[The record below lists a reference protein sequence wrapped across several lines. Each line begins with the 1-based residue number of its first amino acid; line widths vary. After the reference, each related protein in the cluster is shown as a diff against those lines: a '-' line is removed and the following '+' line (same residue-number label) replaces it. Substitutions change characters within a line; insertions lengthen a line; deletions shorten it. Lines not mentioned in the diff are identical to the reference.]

1 VQRTI
6 DGCAGERAFRADNE
20 KQYLSVWER
29 ISHVIKVEE
38 IQQYGKEQFE
48 SAMAS
53 AATLQSGM
61 QAIATATGD
70 YTKKSFEDG
79 NAFLGK
85 LASVKSL
92 DKAME
97 VQSEYAK
104 SAYEAFVAESHKIS
118 ELYVDLAK
126 QAYKPFEG
134 FVAKM
139 TPAR

>member
-1 VQRTI
+1 MTSNIGQLFCRS
-6 DGCAGERAFRADNE
+6 GKGFRN
-20 KQYLSVWER
+20 
-29 ISHVIKVEE
+29 VIKVEE

-53 AATLQSGM
+53 AATLQSGV
-61 QAIATATGD
+61 QAIAAATGD

-85 LASVKSL
+85 LAGVKSI

-104 SAYEAFVAESHKIS
+104 SAYEAFVAETHKIS

-126 QAYKPFEG
+126 QACKPFEG